1 MTKADKKFDIP
12 PMSSDEA
19 QALID
24 RVNDRSSVFSGNF
37 DELEKAVGMLFM
49 GRLFGW
55 KVLALMHNKR
65 TVRKY
70 EKILGIQIREF
81 FEEEG
86 PLSSHLPSYELVKKL
101 GNYWKAVSGE
111 FKLEDRREIASE

>member
-1 MTKADKKFDIP
+1 MTKPTKENDIP
-12 PMSSDEA
+12 PMSPEEA
-19 QALID
+19 QELIN
-24 RVNDRSSVFSGNF
+24 RVNERAYKFSGNF

-65 TVRKY
+65 TIRKY
-70 EKILGIQIREF
+70 ENILDIQIREF
-81 FEEEG
+81 FKEEG

-111 FKLEDRREIASE
+111 FKLEDRREIAPE